1 MRIIE
6 NVKIINV
13 IKLNPPEPHRW
24 TIEIEVPAFNA
35 TSPEHYELVKMS
47 FDIEFNE
54 PHPYEWT
61 IETDHIEV
69 PAFNATSPER
79 HELVKM
85 FFDSELAD
93 SYSILV
99 NENNNIMGITP
110 SGSKV
115 ETQWRESFS
124 IEP

>member
-1 MRIIE
+1 
-6 NVKIINV
+6 
-13 IKLNPPEPHRW
+13 
-24 TIEIEVPAFNA
+24 
-35 TSPEHYELVKMS
+35 MS